1 MAPRR
6 FPIPD
11 VRAEPRA
18 VEVDGSELTRRTA
31 ASPREEEDARANRA
45 RGAIG
50 DAAADDTDM
59 ARVAMNVAG
68 RPPATES
75 AASGARA
82 SKAFLCRESEISDSA
97 EFGRCATSTK
107 TRLSASRGTAPGP
120 HALART
126 PASRRFVPTL
136 CPRPRDRT
144 PPRTPI
150 RFRAPS
156 GRRDRSHRPIF
167 AFALAEKATEKAT
180 AESSPHRHG

>member
-6 FPIPD
+6 FPRPD

-18 VEVDGSELTRRTA
+18 VGVDGSELTRRTA
-31 ASPREEEDARANRA
+31 ASPREEGARANRA

-82 SKAFLCRESEISDSA
+82 SRRSLPRTKSRIRPSSPMRHVDEN
-97 EFGRCATSTK
+97 ATWRVPRDRPGST
-107 TRLSASRGTAPGP
+107 R
-120 HALART
+120 LART
-126 PASRRFVPTL
+126 PRRADSF
-136 CPRPRDRT
+136 PRSVLVLATGLRRE
-144 PPRTPI
+144 R
-150 RFRAPS
+150 PS
-156 GRRDRSHRPIF
+156 AAHPLTTRPI
-167 AFALAEKATEKAT
+167 APADLRLRVGGK
-180 AESSPHRHG
+180 SD